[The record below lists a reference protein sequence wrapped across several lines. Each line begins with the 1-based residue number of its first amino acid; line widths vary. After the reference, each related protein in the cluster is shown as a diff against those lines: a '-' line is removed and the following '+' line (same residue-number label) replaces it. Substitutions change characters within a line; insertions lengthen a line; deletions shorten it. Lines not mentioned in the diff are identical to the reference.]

1 VINIFLF
8 DVCIVRSKC
17 VREFVDSNINED
29 LFYFS
34 SQDEITEKATSFLDK
49 FLLEIYGKSEKWENG
64 RATPFTPTRG
74 GVPPRICLLTPPLFS
89 P

>member
-1 VINIFLF
+1 M
-8 DVCIVRSKC
+8 K
-17 VREFVDSNINED
+17 DS
-29 LFYFS
+29 FYFS

-74 GVPPRICLLTPPLFS
+74 GYPPDLSF
-89 P
+89 